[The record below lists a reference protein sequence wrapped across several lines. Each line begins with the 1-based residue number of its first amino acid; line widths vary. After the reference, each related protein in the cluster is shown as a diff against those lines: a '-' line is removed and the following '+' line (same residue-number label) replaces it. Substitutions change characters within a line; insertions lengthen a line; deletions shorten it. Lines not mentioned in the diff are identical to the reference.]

1 MSWFYDALVRAEGN
15 LPQPEQCPVAI
26 AEKDGDS
33 FLGEIEALSAVSTGK
48 PPVETSSQ
56 APTAEHEGV
65 VQVLP
70 LEPVAS
76 NGFRHVQVVFRE
88 ESRLVFYSD
97 PRGMAAEQF
106 RLLRRSLVQ
115 AFPKGSVLMVTSP
128 SSGDGKTLTAM
139 NLCACLADA
148 GESVLLTELDL
159 RRPSAHKV
167 LGCKIEA
174 PGVEAALGGSEQPGK
189 TACYIEKLGFHAA
202 LVSEVPSDPSRL
214 LRGTALRDFLA
225 WARTR
230 FGWVVFD
237 TAPVFPNADVAELL
251 PAVDAVLLVIR
262 VLVTPRELLRRACD
276 VLGKRL
282 YGVVLNEA
290 TINSTPY
297 YRYLSDYYR
306 PMPEKRLNLPR

>member
-1 MSWFYDALVRAEGN
+1 MSWFYDALMRAEGN
-15 LPQPEQCPVAI
+15 LPQPEQHTLVAT

-33 FLGEIEALSAVSTGK
+33 FLGEIEALSTMSAGK
-48 PPVETSSQ
+48 PPADSSSQ

-65 VQVLP
+65 MQLLP
-70 LEPVAS
+70 IEPVAS
-76 NGFRHVQVVFRE
+76 NGFRHVRVVFRE
-88 ESRLVFYSD
+88 QSRLVFHSD

-115 AFPKGSVLMVTSP
+115 AFPKGGVLMVTSP
-128 SSGDGKTLTAM
+128 GSGDGKTLTAM
-139 NLCACLADA
+139 NLCASLADA

-159 RRPSAHKV
+159 RRPSAQKV
-167 LGCKIEA
+167 LGCKVEV
-174 PGVEAALGGSEQPGK
+174 PGVEAALGGSEQPEK
-189 TACYIEKLGFHAA
+189 TACYIEELGFHAA

-214 LRGTALRDFLA
+214 LRGTSVQEFLA
-225 WARTR
+225 WARSR
-230 FGWVVFD
+230 FRWVVFD

-282 YGVVLNEA
+282 HGVILNEA
-290 TINSTPY
+290 TISSTPY
-297 YRYLSDYYR
+297 YRYLSDYYQPGAR
-306 PMPEKRLNLPR
+306 KTS

>member
-1 MSWFYDALVRAEGN
+1 MSWFYDALMRAEGN
-15 LPQPEQCPVAI
+15 PPRAEQPRVAL

-33 FLGEIEALSAVSTGK
+33 FLGEIEALSAVSPGK
-48 PPVETSSQ
+48 PPAETSSQ
-56 APTAEHEGV
+56 APNPQHEGV

-70 LEPVAS
+70 LEPVAP

-88 ESRLVFYSD
+88 ESRLVFHSD
-97 PRGMAAEQF
+97 PQGMAAEQF

-115 AFPKGSVLMVTSP
+115 TFPKGGVLMVTSP
-128 SSGDGKTLTAM
+128 GSGDGKTLTAM
-139 NLCACLADA
+139 NLCASLADA

-174 PGVEAALGGSEQPGK
+174 PGVEAVLLGSAQPGK
-189 TACYIEKLGFHAA
+189 TACYIEELGFHAA

-214 LRGTALRDFLA
+214 LRGTTVRDFLG

-230 FGWVVFD
+230 FRWVVFD

-282 YGVVLNEA
+282 HGVVLNEA
-290 TINSTPY
+290 TISSTPY
-297 YRYLSDYYR
+297 YRYLSDYYHPGAR
-306 PMPEKRLNLPR
+306 KTS